1 MVRGVPVGAS
11 SSASAKDIFPFR
23 MLIRETEQ
31 TSPGVW
37 KLTPPDGSA
46 FFLRVDY
53 LSCLSP
59 DVLECSRY
67 RAASAGESSIEFSDD
82 QYADLL
88 SASLSYSAE
97 MLAMSYLARAEQCR
111 AGLTAK
117 LAKKGLDWQYIQ
129 TALDY
134 LEGRGYLSDR
144 RFAGAW
150 LRSRAID
157 HAEGRLRLGAELAAR
172 GIGRDDAA
180 AALDEFFSEN
190 DEGEL
195 CRKALARG
203 MRTCRDREKL
213 YRSLLRKGFT
223 AAEIREAM
231 QDVLPA

>member
-1 MVRGVPVGAS
+1 
-11 SSASAKDIFPFR
+11 

-67 RAASAGESSIEFSDD
+67 RAASAGESFIEFSDD

-129 TALDY
+129 AALDY

-180 AALDEFFSEN
+180 AALDEFFAEN
-190 DEGEL
+190 DEGLL

-203 MRTCRDREKL
+203 MKTCRDRDKL
-213 YRSLLRKGFT
+213 FRSLLRKGFT
-223 AAEIREAM
+223 ASEIRGAM
-231 QDVLPA
+231 QEARLV